1 MPTRPRSSG
10 RGYAP
15 CAAVARRRLR
25 AVHRVSCNPGL
36 AMTPAHLPQE
46 SRMATIPVIDA
57 LDRCKIALQYVA
69 EMQSNSLDI
78 VLELLLE
85 QLEEAIGQAHAQLR
99 QCTCADTTHPRVVC
113 GPAPHGVLTLLPRS
127 RQTPTSLG
135 AEDAE
140 ERDAEEEHLC
150 PDV

>member
-10 RGYAP
+10 GRYAP
-15 CAAVARRRLR
+15 CAVVARRRLL

-36 AMTPAHLPQE
+36 AMTPAHLPKE

-57 LDRCKIALQYVA
+57 LDRCKVALQYVA

-85 QLEEAIGQAHAQLR
+85 QLEEAIEQAHAQLR
-99 QCTCADTTHPRVVC
+99 QCTCADTTHPRVVR
-113 GPAPHGVLTLLPRS
+113 GPAPREVLTRLPHS
-127 RQTPTSLG
+127 R
-135 AEDAE
+135 
-140 ERDAEEEHLC
+140 
-150 PDV
+150 